1 MFENAGWLV
10 VWPVLIP
17 ILGAALAAA
26 AWGSERAQSTIGVA
40 GLGAQLVASIAL
52 FTHVWNHG
60 VVAMSMGG
68 WQAPFG
74 IALAADTLG
83 AGLTLV
89 GSFVGLIVALHG
101 IGTTDTAH
109 RRAGFFPLLLALM
122 AGVAGAFLTSDI
134 FNLYVWF
141 EVTLISSFGLIV
153 LGGRRE
159 QIDGAVKYA
168 FLNLIA
174 TTLLLIAIGL
184 LYGLTGTLNMAD
196 LSEKVASLPRDSTL
210 ETVALLFLVSL
221 GMKAALFPL
230 YFWLPAA
237 YHTPLPTVS
246 AIFAALLTKV
256 GVYALIRVFALV
268 FPENGDMARDAMI
281 WVAVA
286 TMVLGALGALAE
298 QDIRRFVSF
307 TVVSGVGVMVG
318 GLAIGTEK
326 AFLGT
331 VFYFVHSIMISAAL
345 FIAAGM
351 IAQAGKATRIEEL
364 AGLYKRA
371 PFLAVAFLIVGLSL
385 AGVPPL
391 AGFWPKVYLVQA
403 GLDAGSAVLVAGIL
417 LSGFLTLVAV
427 GRAFSLIF
435 WRAGEDETPIP
446 DAGALAKGS
455 LGGFAVMTLV
465 IGLYA
470 APVVEMSSRSAGE
483 LLSPDAYI
491 KTVLGKTALGSP
503 SAARA
508 EDVPTAALSGLKEET
523 R

>member
-1 MFENAGWLV
+1 MFENANWLV
-10 VWPVLIP
+10 VWPVVIP
-17 ILGAALAAA
+17 LLGAALAAA
-26 AWGSERAQSTIGVA
+26 MWGKERAQAIIGIA
-40 GLGAQLVASIAL
+40 GLGAQLIASLAL
-52 FTHVWNHG
+52 FTHVWSHG

-83 AGLTLV
+83 AGFTMV
-89 GSFVGLIVALHG
+89 GSLVGLIVAAHS
-101 IGTTDTAH
+101 IGTTGKEH

-159 QIDGAVKYA
+159 QIDGAIKYA

-174 TTLLLIAIGL
+174 TTLLLIAIAL

-196 LSEKVASLPRDSTL
+196 LSGKVASLPQDSTL
-210 ETVALLFLVSL
+210 ETICLLFLVSL

-256 GVYALIRVFALV
+256 GVYSLIRVFAVV
-268 FPENGDMARDAMI
+268 FPESGELAREVMV

-298 QDIRRFVSF
+298 SDIRRFVSF

-318 GLAIGTEK
+318 GLAIGTEA

-331 VFYFVHSIMISAAL
+331 IFYFIHSIIISAAL

-351 IAQAGKATRIEEL
+351 IAVAGNATRIEEL
-364 AGLYKRA
+364 AGLYKRT

-391 AGFWPKVYLVQA
+391 AGFWPKVYLVRA
-403 GLDAGSAVLVAGIL
+403 GLDAGSTVLVAGIL

-427 GRAFSLIF
+427 GRAFALIF
-435 WRAGEDETPIP
+435 WRDGEIDTPVA
-446 DAGALAKGS
+446 DAGPLVNGS
-455 LGGFAVMTLV
+455 LGTLAVMTFL
-465 IGLYA
+465 IGLYS
-470 APVVEMSSRSAGE
+470 APVVEMANRSASE
-483 LLSPDAYI
+483 LLDPDAYI
-491 KTVLGKTALGSP
+491 NEVLGSP
-503 SAARA
+503 LAAQSHFR
-508 EDVPTAALSGLKEET
+508 PTVALSSPVEVTE
-523 R
+523 

>member
-1 MFENAGWLV
+1 MFESVGWLV
-10 VWPVLIP
+10 VWPVLVP
-17 ILGAALAAA
+17 ILGAALAAV
-26 AWGSERAQSTIGVA
+26 AWGNGRAQAMIGVF
-40 GLGAQLVASIAL
+40 GLGVQLLASIAL
-52 FTHVWNHG
+52 FTYVWTDG

-74 IALAADTLG
+74 IALAADTFG
-83 AGLTLV
+83 AGLTMV
-89 GSFVGLIVALHG
+89 GSLVGLIVAIHS
-101 IGTTDTAH
+101 IGTTDAAH

-159 QIDGAVKYA
+159 QVDGAVKYA

-196 LSEKVASLPRDSTL
+196 LSSKVALLPRDSTL
-210 ETVALLFLVSL
+210 EILALLFLVSL
-221 GMKAALFPL
+221 GMKSALFPL

-256 GVYALIRVFALV
+256 GVYSLVRVFALV
-268 FPENGDMARDAMI
+268 FPDSGDMARDAMI

-298 QDIRRFVSF
+298 SDIRRFVSF

-318 GLAIGTEK
+318 GLAIGTEL
-326 AFLGT
+326 ALLGT
-331 VFYFVHSIMISAAL
+331 TFYFVHSIIISAAM

-351 IAQAGKATRIEEL
+351 ISAAGKATRIEEL

-371 PFLAVAFLIVGLSL
+371 PYLAVAFLIVGLSL
-385 AGVPPL
+385 AGVPPF

-403 GLDAGSAVLVAGIL
+403 GHEAGSALLVAGIL
-417 LSGFLTLVAV
+417 VSGFLTLVAV
-427 GRAFSLIF
+427 GRAFALIF
-435 WRAGEDETPIP
+435 WRVGEDEDPVP
-446 DAGALAKGS
+446 EAGALVKGS
-455 LGGFAVMTLV
+455 LGALAAMTIV
-465 IGLYA
+465 IGLYS
-470 APVVEMSSRSAGE
+470 APVVEMASRSADA
-483 LLSPDAYI
+483 LLNPGAYI
-491 KTVLGKTALGSP
+491 DAVLGTPMAADSGDP
-503 SAARA
+503 STAARPSL
-508 EDVPTAALSGLKEET
+508 VEESQ
-523 R
+523 